1 MSRHGVVA
9 ALGEE
14 ELVQGFAL
22 AGVRVVLAEDGTS
35 VLEAWREL
43 TPDAVVVILTRK
55 AAQALGARVRDST
68 ALTVVLPR

>member
-1 MSRHGVVA
+1 MSRHGVVV

-14 ELVQGFAL
+14 ERVQGFAL
-22 AGVRVVLAEDGTS
+22 AGVRVVPAQDGTS

-43 TPDAVVVILTRK
+43 APDAVVVILTRK
-55 AAQALGARVRDST
+55 AAQALGTRVRDSA